1 MKEFIGK
8 IIVFAAPSGSGKT
21 TIVKQMLKKFKNV
34 EFSISATT
42 RLPRQT
48 EAHGIHYYFLSLR
61 EFQEKLEANDFVEY
75 EEVYEGLLYG
85 TLKSELERLWS
96 QEKHILFDI
105 DVKGALAIK
114 EIFQDQVLTIFVK
127 PPSLEE
133 LERRLRHRGLDD
145 ENSIQKRVAKFSE
158 EMQFVNKF
166 DYVLLNDNLE
176 DALFDAETVIQNF
189 IK

>member
-21 TIVKQMLKKFKNV
+21 TIVKQMLKTFDNV

-42 RLPRQT
+42 RLPRET
-48 EAHGIHYYFLSLR
+48 EEHGIHYYFLSLD
-61 EFQEKLEANDFVEY
+61 EFQQKLASKDFVEY

-85 TLKSELERLWS
+85 TLKSELERLWK

-114 EIFQDQVLTIFVK
+114 EIFKEKVLTIFVK

-133 LERRLRHRGLDD
+133 LERRLRNRGLDD
-145 ENSIQKRVAKFSE
+145 EESIQKRVAKFSE
-158 EMQFVNKF
+158 EMKFIDKF
-166 DYVLLNDNLE
+166 DYVLLNNDLNKALE
-176 DALFDAETVIQNF
+176 DAKMVIQNF